1 MVLRL
6 QARGNKVTYLCGST
20 QGDKEILSIQHPQS
34 NITAWTARWSL
45 SHRDATRGLTL
56 VRLRDISAVHIYIP
70 QRASERWRENCMART
85 TEHSMEGKQCYLDY
99 IEGAQ
104 GWVGEK
110 GVFTPLFIG
119 LPQVNPY
126 LFTLVLQTD
135 DTPEEM
141 LQSQRRYSYYRGA
154 HWSWLAQEQSWG
166 GKVLRLQKV
175 AWNQDHGVLGWV
187 GFF

>member
-1 MVLRL
+1 
-6 QARGNKVTYLCGST
+6 
-20 QGDKEILSIQHPQS
+20 
-34 NITAWTARWSL
+34 
-45 SHRDATRGLTL
+45 
-56 VRLRDISAVHIYIP
+56 
-70 QRASERWRENCMART
+70 MART

-141 LQSQRRYSYYRGA
+141 LKSQRRYSYYRGA
-154 HWSWLAQEQSWG
+154 H
-166 GKVLRLQKV
+166 
-175 AWNQDHGVLGWV
+175 
-187 GFF
+187 